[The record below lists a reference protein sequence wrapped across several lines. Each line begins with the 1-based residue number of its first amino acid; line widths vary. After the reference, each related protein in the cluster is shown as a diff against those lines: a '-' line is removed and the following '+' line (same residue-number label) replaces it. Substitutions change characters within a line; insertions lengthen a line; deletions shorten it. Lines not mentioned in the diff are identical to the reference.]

1 MSSRAAHDHL
11 ATIFK
16 SVPIARS
23 MGLTLSYDEDGNAV
37 IFMPRNPGFDHGMKD
52 THGGVLAA
60 MLDSAGWFTVAAQC
74 AKMILTSDL
83 HVRMLQ
89 GAKQQDLTATARIVR
104 AGAKLVVAE
113 MRLTSADGELVATG
127 SASFSVL
134 GDLPT
139 G

>member
-113 MRLTSADGELVATG
+113 MQLTSADGELVATG

>member
-89 GAKQQDLTATARIVR
+89 GPNSRI
-104 AGAKLVVAE
+104 
-113 MRLTSADGELVATG
+113 
-127 SASFSVL
+127 
-134 GDLPT
+134 
-139 G
+139 